1 MTLIAKLQNTIIK
14 NTKKYQIFFAVYGVL
29 NLLNGF
35 FGFYALYE

>member
-29 NLLNGF
+29 NLFNGF